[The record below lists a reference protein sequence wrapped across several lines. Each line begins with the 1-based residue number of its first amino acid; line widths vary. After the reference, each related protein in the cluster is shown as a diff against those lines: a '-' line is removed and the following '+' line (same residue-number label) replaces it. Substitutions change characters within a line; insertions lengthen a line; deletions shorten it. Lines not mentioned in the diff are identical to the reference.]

1 MLGYSYSFYVQG
13 RQGSGSR
20 KPTAP
25 SNTNGIKVFGR
36 LSSHGS
42 LVGFSNVAQGSVCK
56 VLAQR
61 VAHPFSR

>member
-25 SNTNGIKVFGR
+25 SNTNGIKVFVG

-42 LVGFSNVAQGSVCK
+42 LAGFSNVAQGLLFIMS
-56 VLAQR
+56 AQNCY
-61 VAHPFSR
+61 VFPFR